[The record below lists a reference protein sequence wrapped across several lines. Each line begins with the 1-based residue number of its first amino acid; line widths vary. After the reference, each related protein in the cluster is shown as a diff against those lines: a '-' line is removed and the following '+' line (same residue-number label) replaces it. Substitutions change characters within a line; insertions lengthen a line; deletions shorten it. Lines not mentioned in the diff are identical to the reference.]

1 MHSFQFIVK
10 VKCQAVIRW
19 CLRNISQMPPTYLR
33 RPAHQLD
40 VMIEIVIRWLHLLEK
55 HLEFIKILKHLFQID
70 LKNIRISLT
79 ISIFLKWTIQYSVVW
94 GFKCVTCNNMHI
106 IPRKHVFNV
115 FYKFL
120 EHLEGLLVVIEYR
133 TYRDLWVVITNTV
146 LQIKWTESDTVWTSP
161 SHDIQHISVCLKM
174 KNLLKMSHY

>member
-106 IPRKHVFNV
+106 IPRKHVFNI
-115 FYKFL
+115 FYKVWSRRL
-120 EHLEGLLVVIEYR
+120 QVPR
-133 TYRDLWVVITNTV
+133 TPWRFISGDWVQNISGSVGCNN
-146 LQIKWTESDTVWTSP
+146 KYCSP
-161 SHDIQHISVCLKM
+161 NKM
-174 KNLLKMSHY
+174 NWIWYCMNFTLSRHSAY